1 MKYWNQVIVVT
12 RWEYM
17 RFFKP
22 KNEAIGIVIML
33 FVSIIFYFGTQYA
46 FSDSGK
52 KPELT
57 VFQNLDSKLTERLSL
72 DFKLNIVPAEQKS
85 TVIQEISN
93 AKDGILLIEEDN
105 VYTVHAYKKV
115 RVLKKLKI
123 ALEEQHR
130 TQEMQKIGLSQ
141 ADLAIVLSP
150 ARITELYVYTD
161 NSKSRVLLAC
171 FFAGLMIMAVF
182 LSFAYQFTA
191 ITGEKQSK
199 ITEQIVSAIS
209 PQVWI
214 DGKIFGITL
223 TGISSMLTYSLL
235 GIIGGILIFQFS
247 GAPISNILDYLYLP
261 SILLYLPFALT
272 GILIWN
278 AILAAIASVIT
289 DPNSSGKSSLMM
301 LPLLFVTA
309 SFLVIRDPDSSMA
322 VFLSWFPLTSATSMP
337 MRWAV
342 TEVGFWQLAG
352 SFIVLVAT
360 FYFLR
365 KLAAK
370 IFRVSILINGK
381 EPSWSEI
388 FKLLKDS

>member
-12 RWEYM
+12 RWEYK

-22 KNEAIGIVIML
+22 KNEVIGIVILL
-33 FVSIIFYFGTQYA
+33 FVSVISYFGTKYA
-46 FSDSGK
+46 FSDSGT

-57 VFQNLDSKLTERLSL
+57 VFQNLDSKLTEKLSL

-85 TVIQEISN
+85 IVIQEISN

-105 VYTVHAYKKV
+105 AYTVHAYKKV
-115 RVLKKLKI
+115 RVLKKLKM

-141 ADLAIVLSP
+141 DDLAIVLSP

-209 PQVWI
+209 PQVWM

-261 SILLYLPFALT
+261 SILLFLPFAFT

-301 LPLLFVTA
+301 LPILFVGA
-309 SFLVIRDPDSSMA
+309 SFLVIRDPDSRMS

-337 MRWAV
+337 MRWAI
-342 TEVGFWQLAG
+342 TEMGFWQLVG

-370 IFRVSILINGK
+370 IFRVSILISGK

-388 FKLLKDS
+388 FKLLKES

>member
-22 KNEAIGIVIML
+22 KNEVIGIIIMF
-33 FVSIIFYFGTQYA
+33 FVSIISYFGTNYA

-72 DFKLNIVPAEQKS
+72 DFNLNIVPAEQES

-93 AKDGILLIEEDN
+93 AKDGILLIKEDN
-105 VYTVHAYKKV
+105 IFTVHAYKKV

-161 NSKSRVLLAC
+161 NSKSRVILAC

-182 LSFAYQFTA
+182 LSFTYQFTA

-209 PQVWI
+209 PQVWM

-289 DPNSSGKSSLMM
+289 DPNNSGKSSLMM
-301 LPLLFVTA
+301 LPILFVGA
-309 SFLVIRDPDSSMA
+309 SFLVLRDPDSRMS

-342 TEVGFWQLAG
+342 TEMRFWQLVG

-370 IFRVSILINGK
+370 IFRLSILISGK

-388 FKLLKDS
+388 FKLLKES

>member
-12 RWEYM
+12 RWEYK

-22 KNEAIGIVIML
+22 KNEVIGIVILL
-33 FVSIIFYFGTQYA
+33 FVSVISYFGTKYA
-46 FSDSGK
+46 FSDSGT

-57 VFQNLDSKLTERLSL
+57 VFQNLDSKLTEKLSL

-85 TVIQEISN
+85 IVIQEISN
-93 AKDGILLIEEDN
+93 SKDGILLIEEDN
-105 VYTVHAYKKV
+105 AFTVHAYKKV
-115 RVLKKLKI
+115 RVLKKLKM

-141 ADLAIVLSP
+141 DDLAIVLSP

-209 PQVWI
+209 PQVWM

-261 SILLYLPFALT
+261 SILLFLPFAFT

-301 LPLLFVTA
+301 LPILFVGA
-309 SFLVIRDPDSSMA
+309 SFLVIRDPDSRMS

-337 MRWAV
+337 MRWAI
-342 TEVGFWQLAG
+342 TEMGFWQLVG

-370 IFRVSILINGK
+370 IFRVSILISGK

-388 FKLLKDS
+388 FKLLKES

>member
-1 MKYWNQVIVVT
+1 LKLVFHDSTLVLAN
-12 RWEYM
+12 
-17 RFFKP
+17 KP

-33 FVSIIFYFGTQYA
+33 FVSIISYFGTQYA

-52 KPELT
+52 KPELY

-72 DFKLNIVPAEQKS
+72 DFKLNIVPAEHKS

-93 AKDGILLIEEDN
+93 AKEGILLIKEDKIFI
-105 VYTVHAYKKV
+105 VHAYKKV
-115 RVLKKLKI
+115 RVLEKLKV

-141 ADLAIVLSP
+141 ADLAMVLSP
-150 ARITELYVYTD
+150 AQITELYVYTD

-171 FFAGLMIMAVF
+171 FFAGLMILAVF

-209 PQVWI
+209 PQVWM

-289 DPNSSGKSSLMM
+289 DPNNSGKSSLMM
-301 LPLLFVTA
+301 LPILFVGA
-309 SFLVIRDPDSSMA
+309 SFLVIRDPDSSMS

-342 TEVGFWQLAG
+342 TEVGLWQLAG

-388 FKLLKDS
+388 FKLLKES

>member
-1 MKYWNQVIVVT
+1 MKYWDQVIVVT

-33 FVSIIFYFGTQYA
+33 FVSIISYFGTKYA

-85 TVIQEISN
+85 TVIQKISN
-93 AKDGILLIEEDN
+93 AKDGILLIKEGN
-105 VYTVHAYKKV
+105 IFTVHAYKKV

-141 ADLAIVLSP
+141 ADLAIVLSS

-209 PQVWI
+209 PQVWM

-223 TGISSMLTYSLL
+223 TGISSMLTYSVL
-235 GIIGGILIFQFS
+235 GIIGGILISQFS

-309 SFLVIRDPDSSMA
+309 SFLVIRDPDSSMS

-342 TEVGFWQLAG
+342 TEVEFWQLAG

-388 FKLLKDS
+388 FKLLKES

>member
-33 FVSIIFYFGTQYA
+33 FVSMISYFGTKYA
-46 FSDSGK
+46 LSDSGK

-72 DFKLNIVPAEQKS
+72 DFKLNIVPGEQKS

-93 AKDGILLIEEDN
+93 EKDGILLIEEDN

-161 NSKSRVLLAC
+161 NSKSRVLLAY

-209 PQVWI
+209 PQVWM

-235 GIIGGILIFQFS
+235 GIVGGILIFQFS

-301 LPLLFVTA
+301 LPILFVTA
-309 SFLVIRDPDSSMA
+309 SFLVIRDPDSNMA

-342 TEVGFWQLAG
+342 TEVEFWQLAG

-388 FKLLKDS
+388 FKLLKES

>member
-33 FVSIIFYFGTQYA
+33 FVSMISYFGTKYA
-46 FSDSGK
+46 LSDSGK

-72 DFKLNIVPAEQKS
+72 DFKLNIVPGEQKS

-93 AKDGILLIEEDN
+93 EKDGILLIEEDN

-161 NSKSRVLLAC
+161 NSKSRVLLAY

-209 PQVWI
+209 PQVWM

-235 GIIGGILIFQFS
+235 GIVGGILIFQFS

-289 DPNSSGKSSLMM
+289 DPNSSGKSTLMM
-301 LPLLFVTA
+301 LPILFVTA
-309 SFLVIRDPDSSMA
+309 SFLVIRDPDSNMA

-342 TEVGFWQLAG
+342 TEVEFWQLAG

-388 FKLLKDS
+388 FKLLKES